1 MEKDPRQHG
10 LRFLDGSSLESEGVH
25 TPHLCESSLQVQFTY
40 LNPMPRD
47 VVMTTRY
54 SINEDDIVL
63 VLRGPAEAS
72 PNVSSASYVARGRK

>member
-1 MEKDPRQHG
+1 MV
-10 LRFLDGSSLESEGVH
+10 LRSNPTESIRL
-25 TPHLCESSLQVQFTY
+25 TSARAACTALQVQFTY

-72 PNVSSASYVARGRK
+72 PNFSSASYVARAESRL